1 MVQGAN
7 RGSANGALPV
17 LADLRELAGD
27 HVGANRIRRYGLTD
41 SGIAATSLQGDQ

>member
-17 LADLRELAGD
+17 LADLREHAGD